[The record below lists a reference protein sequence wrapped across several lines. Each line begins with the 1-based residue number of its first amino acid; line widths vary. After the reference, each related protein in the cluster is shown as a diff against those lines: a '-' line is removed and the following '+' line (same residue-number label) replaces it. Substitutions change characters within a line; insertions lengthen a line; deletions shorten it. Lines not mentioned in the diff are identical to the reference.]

1 VKTRRL
7 SPRALTAVVAGVVI
21 LVGVVIGEVVVSA
34 APPSVTRLGAAHTDP
49 LTPSTVPP
57 AVASSPHPTVAPTL
71 TQKDAKTLTS
81 EPWMFINLDGRTL
94 ELTYVAGDGHC
105 IFPRGFAVTS
115 SKTSV
120 EVWALSKTGDEP
132 ICGDPYNM
140 GHAFLTLPEPLNG
153 RKLVHAPTDQN
164 WTGGSN

>member
-1 VKTRRL
+1 MKIARL
-7 SPRALTAVVAGVVI
+7 SRKALTAVIVGSVAIAGIAVA
-21 LVGVVIGEVVVSA
+21 EVVA
-34 APPSVTRLGAAHTDP
+34 ATAPPSVTRHGAAHTDP

-57 AVASSPHPTVAPTL
+57 AVASSPHPTVAPKL
-71 TQKDAKTLTS
+71 TQRDTQTLTS
-81 EPWMFINLDGRTL
+81 EPWTFIGLDGRTL
-94 ELTYVAGDGHC
+94 ELSYVAGDGHC
-105 IFPRGFAVTS
+105 IFPRGFSVII

-164 WTGGSN
+164 WTDGSN